1 MAFWETNREL
11 TVTGSVL
18 LVMGTRDYG
27 IVARRFAQ
35 WGVEVTWAGSIEVA
49 ETILALKRAFTFVIT
64 ADQLPDG
71 GWRNVADSV
80 RRAGST
86 AMVLVKHTEA
96 EFVGEQVRESL
107 GDERDVSGTAIVE
120 AAA

>member
-11 TVTGSVL
+11 TATGSVL
-18 LVMGTRDYG
+18 LVMCTRDYG
-27 IVARRFAQ
+27 IVASRFAQ

-49 ETILALKRAFTFVIT
+49 ETILASKRTFTFVIT

-80 RRAGST
+80 RKAGST
-86 AMVLVKHTEA
+86 AMVLVKHSEA
-96 EFVGEQVRESL
+96 EFVGEQVRASL
-107 GDERDVSGTAIVE
+107 GDERDVSGTAIVG